1 VSRDKYFWADGL
13 HPTSTVHEL
22 VAQQVVQAMKRA
34 RGGDVVALV

>member
-1 VSRDKYFWADGL
+1 VSRDQYFWADGL

-22 VAQQVVQAMKRA
+22 VAQQVVQAMERA